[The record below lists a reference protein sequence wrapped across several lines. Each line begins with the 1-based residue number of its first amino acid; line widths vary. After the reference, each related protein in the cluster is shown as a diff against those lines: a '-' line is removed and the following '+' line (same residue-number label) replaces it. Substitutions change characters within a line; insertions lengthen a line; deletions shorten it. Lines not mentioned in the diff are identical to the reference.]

1 MVTLCG
7 TIIVIVVFVM
17 LIERYNV
24 EDVFQD
30 NVLWMGLF
38 LILCL
43 CADWFIWWHS
53 RIGLF

>member
-7 TIIVIVVFVM
+7 TIIVIVIFVM

-53 RIGLF
+53 RIGGF

>member
-1 MVTLCG
+1 MVTLYG
-7 TIIVIVVFVM
+7 TIIVIIVFVM

-43 CADWFIWWHS
+43 YADWFIWWHS